1 MTLEKSCE
9 KEADPPENNICS
21 DCPDCDFEATLV
33 VGRCDEN
40 SPVKSQDGSLD
51 DRHGTC
57 MHDLQHEHDL
67 AIRQQL
73 FGSRKLWDSSFGVF
87 RSIYFLLTDAADRDS
102 DNVVD
107 SHT

>member
-9 KEADPPENNICS
+9 KDADPPESNICR
-21 DCPDCDFEATLV
+21 DCPDCNFEAALGV
-33 VGRCDEN
+33 RRSDED

-73 FGSRKLWDSSFGVF
+73 FGSRKLWNSSFGVF
-87 RSIYFLLTDAADRDS
+87 RSINFLLTDAADRDS
-102 DNVVD
+102 DNVVN